1 MRTNNSHKNFYQ
13 KELLTIIKKVIMI
26 NLFIAVFGS
35 LFSVVNPLGA
45 VPVFLAMTPDYTQTE
60 RFKVAR
66 NTSIYFVLI
75 STAFFLAGSGILNF
89 FGVNLDALRIAGGLM
104 ILNSGYALSSG
115 KFAESR
121 SVNQAVKDEALIKE
135 DISFAPMAMPLL
147 SGPGSISLLISM
159 FSEHPTVI
167 DRGIIA
173 GVIVFTGLTIYL
185 ILRVSPQLFKFLGVA
200 GIKAISRIMGFIVM
214 ALGVQYIIT
223 GITGLVT
230 HLIA

>member
-1 MRTNNSHKNFYQ
+1 
-13 KELLTIIKKVIMI
+13 MI

-35 LFSVVNPLGA
+35 LFSVVNPMGA
-45 VPVFLAMTPDYTQTE
+45 VPVFLAMTPDYTSKE
-60 RFKVAR
+60 RNKTAR

-75 STAFFLAGSGILNF
+75 LTAFFLAGSGILSF
-89 FGVNLDALRIAGGLM
+89 FGVSLDALKIAGGLM
-104 ILNSGYALSSG
+104 ILSSGYALSSG
-115 KFAESR
+115 KFSESR
-121 SVNQAVKDEALIKE
+121 AVNDKVKEEALHKE

-159 FSEHPTVI
+159 FSENPEITSRAV
-167 DRGIIA
+167 IA
-173 GVIVFTGLTIYL
+173 GVIVFTGFVVYG
-185 ILRVSPQLFKFLGVA
+185 ILRVSPQLFKYFGVA

-230 HLIA
+230 YLVA

>member
-1 MRTNNSHKNFYQ
+1 
-13 KELLTIIKKVIMI
+13 MI

-35 LFSVVNPLGA
+35 LFSVVNPMGA
-45 VPVFLAMTPDYTQTE
+45 VPVFLAMTPDYTSKE
-60 RFKVAR
+60 RNKTAR

-75 STAFFLAGSGILNF
+75 LTAFCLAGSGILSF
-89 FGVNLDALRIAGGLM
+89 FGVSLDALKIAGGLM
-104 ILNSGYALSSG
+104 ILSSGYALSSG
-115 KFAESR
+115 KFSESR
-121 SVNQAVKDEALIKE
+121 AVNDKVKEEALHKE

-159 FSEHPTVI
+159 FSENPEITSRAV
-167 DRGIIA
+167 IA
-173 GVIVFTGLTIYL
+173 GVIVFTGFVVYG
-185 ILRVSPQLFKFLGVA
+185 ILRVSPQLFKYFGVA

-230 HLIA
+230 YLVA

>member
-1 MRTNNSHKNFYQ
+1 MMMS
-13 KELLTIIKKVIMI
+13 
-26 NLFIAVFGS
+26 LFIAVFGS

-45 VPVFLAMTPDYTQTE
+45 VPVFLAMTPDYTEQE
-60 RFKVAR
+60 RNHAAR

-75 STAFFLAGSGILNF
+75 LTAFFLAGSSILGF
-89 FGVNLDALRIAGGLM
+89 FGVSLDALRIAGGLM
-104 ILNSGYALSSG
+104 ILSSGYALSSG

-121 SVNQAVKDEALIKE
+121 AVNKKVKEEALEKE

-159 FSEHPTVI
+159 FAEHT
-167 DRGIIA
+167 DWTSRGIIG
-173 GVIVFTGLTIYL
+173 GVIAFTGLTVYF
-185 ILRVSPQLFKFLGVA
+185 ILRISPKLFKFFGVA

-214 ALGVQYIIT
+214 ALGVQFIIT

-230 HLIA
+230 YLTA

>member
-1 MRTNNSHKNFYQ
+1 MLS
-13 KELLTIIKKVIMI
+13 
-26 NLFIAVFGS
+26 LFVAVFGS
-35 LFSVVNPLGA
+35 LFSVVNPMGA
-45 VPVFLAMTPDYTQTE
+45 VPVFLAMTPDYTKKE
-60 RFKVAR
+60 RYVAAR

-75 STAFFLAGSGILNF
+75 LGAFFLAGSSILNF
-89 FGVNLDALRIAGGLM
+89 FGVSLDALKIAGGLM
-104 ILNSGYALSSG
+104 ILSSGYALSSG

-121 SVNQAVKDEALIKE
+121 SINQAVEEEALEKE

-159 FSEHPTVI
+159 FAEHSDIMSRAVI
-167 DRGIIA
+167 GS
-173 GVIVFTGLTIYL
+173 VIVFTGLSVYTIL
-185 ILRVSPQLFKFLGVA
+185 AVSPALFKYFGVA

-230 HLIA
+230 YLVA